1 MKNKYWPENP
11 RSYEFF
17 LFSMLYAEIY
27 KEESENMSYDYM
39 HSEIVQL
46 HQDFNN
52 SPYDD
57 SDVSLY
63 DCIVDF
69 LKDSKQIIITYAKEE

>member
-1 MKNKYWPENP
+1 MENKYWLENP
-11 RSYEFF
+11 QSYELF

-27 KEESENMSYDYM
+27 KEESANMSYDYM
-39 HSEIVQL
+39 HSEIVRL
-46 HQDFNN
+46 LQDFNN

>member
-1 MKNKYWPENP
+1 MENKYWPENP
-11 RSYEFF
+11 QSYEFF
-17 LFSMLYAEIY
+17 LFSMLYGEIY
-27 KEESENMSYDYM
+27 KEESENMAYDYM
-39 HSEIVQL
+39 YSEIVKL
-46 HQDFNN
+46 HQDFTN

-57 SDVSLY
+57 GDIHLY